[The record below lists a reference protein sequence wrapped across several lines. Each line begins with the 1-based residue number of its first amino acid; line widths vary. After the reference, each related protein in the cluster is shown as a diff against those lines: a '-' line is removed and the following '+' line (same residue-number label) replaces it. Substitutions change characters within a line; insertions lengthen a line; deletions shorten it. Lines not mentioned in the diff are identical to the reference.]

1 MPNRFAPT
9 PPPLAYVVR
18 VIFFIILLFL
28 FLVAISLMGGSFK
41 LLGKGVA
48 EQLISSTSNP
58 FVGLLIG
65 ILSTVLVQSSSVTT
79 SMVVALV
86 SGGALSVGNAVP
98 IVMGANI
105 GTTVTCAAVSVGH
118 ITRNEEFE
126 RAYAGANVHDLFN
139 LLSVIVILPIQLA
152 TGFLDRAASVMASLF
167 YGTAGGTFKS
177 PVKMAVK
184 PVVDGIHHF
193 LSQNLMLSEKAT
205 GVFGIIIAVALI
217 FTTLFFMVKFMRQM
231 TASRV
236 EHYIHRIFSANI
248 YLTLLI
254 GMTVTAIIQASGIT
268 TSMIVPLLGAG
279 LITLEQAFPLT
290 VGANIGTTITA
301 LLASLAGNMAGL
313 TIAFVHLLFNLSG
326 TLIFFVPPFMRRI
339 PLRIA
344 RFMAHTFVRHKK
356 LVIIYIASVF
366 FILPLLGILISSWF

>member
-1 MPNRFAPT
+1 MPNRFARAPH
-9 PPPLAYVVR
+9 PLAYVVR
-18 VIFFIILLFL
+18 AIFFVILLFM

-184 PVVDGIHHF
+184 PVVKGIHHF
-193 LSQNLMLSEKAT
+193 LSQNLTLSEKAT
-205 GVFGIIIAVALI
+205 GVLGIVIAVALI

-231 TASRV
+231 AASRV
-236 EHYIHRIFSANI
+236 EHYIHRIFSANV

-254 GMTVTAIIQASGIT
+254 GMTITAIIQASGIT

-279 LITLEQAFPLT
+279 LINLEQAFPLT
-290 VGANIGTTITA
+290 VGANIGTTVTA

-313 TIAFVHLLFNLSG
+313 TIAFVHLLFNLCG

-339 PLRIA
+339 PIRIS